1 MTSNRLLS
9 ILIVDD
15 EVELA
20 SLYRSYLETVGYYVV
35 SFTDPIMALEYY
47 KQNIPRFTHVLIDLR
62 MPQMTGL
69 DLACEIRWLNEKVN
83 LFLMTAFEIKDLVNN
98 RQYVDAHIEMVI
110 QKPMRL
116 KSLQEY
122 LKNPI
127 IQNNTNSIMM
137 EKSIPKIRSEI

>member
-1 MTSNRLLS
+1 
-9 ILIVDD
+9 
-15 EVELA
+15 
-20 SLYRSYLETVGYYVV
+20 
-35 SFTDPIMALEYY
+35 
-47 KQNIPRFTHVLIDLR
+47 
-62 MPQMTGL
+62 
-69 DLACEIRWLNEKVN
+69 
-83 LFLMTAFEIKDLVNN
+83 MTAFEIKDLVNN

>member
-1 MTSNRLLS
+1 ML
-9 ILIVDD
+9 
-15 EVELA
+15 
-20 SLYRSYLETVGYYVV
+20 
-35 SFTDPIMALEYY
+35 
-47 KQNIPRFTHVLIDLR
+47 
-62 MPQMTGL
+62 QMTGL